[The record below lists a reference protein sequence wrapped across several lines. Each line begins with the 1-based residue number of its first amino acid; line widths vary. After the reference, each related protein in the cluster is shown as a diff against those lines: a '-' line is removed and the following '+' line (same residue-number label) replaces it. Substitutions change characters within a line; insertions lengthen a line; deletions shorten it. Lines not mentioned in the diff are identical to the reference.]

1 MDLLLDTH
9 CFIWLNYAE
18 EKIPKKTLE
27 MMRDVDLRLILSSV
41 SIWEICQK
49 YALGKLDL
57 HLKPK
62 ALIEHAKRSFNIEI
76 LNFGEKDSYQLL
88 TLPPIHKDPFD
99 RMLIC
104 QAIGHKLAIVTDDK
118 MINSYPIK
126 IIW

>member
-18 EKIPKKTLE
+18 NKIPESVME
-27 MMRDVDLRLILSSV
+27 MLADEEYSLLLSSI

-49 YALGKLDL
+49 YTSGKLELHIPPEDL
-57 HLKPK
+57 I
-62 ALIEHAKRSFNIEI
+62 AHAKHSFGIEI
-76 LNFGEKDSYQLL
+76 LDFTEVDNYRLQS
-88 TLPPIHKDPFD
+88 LPKIHKDPFD

-104 QAIGHKLAIVTDDK
+104 QAIENQLAIVTDDK
-118 MINSYPIK
+118 MISSYPIK